1 MILDRLEN
9 AQRYVALHPDF
20 AKAFTF
26 LRQPR
31 LESLP
36 LEKIEIDGVRVYA
49 MVSKS
54 AARGRDAAK
63 LEAHRKYIDIQYVIS
78 GVDEMGWKTKS
89 TCRKPDTPY
98 NAEKDFELF
107 SDPADAW
114 VAVGPG
120 AFAVFFPEDA
130 HAPLIGKG
138 ELHKIVI
145 KVAV

>member
-36 LEKIEIDGVRVYA
+36 LEKIEIDGVRV
-49 MVSKS
+49 
-54 AARGRDAAK
+54 
-63 LEAHRKYIDIQYVIS
+63 IQYVIS

-98 NAEKDFELF
+98 DAEKDFELF

-120 AFAVFFPEDA
+120 AFTVFFPEDA